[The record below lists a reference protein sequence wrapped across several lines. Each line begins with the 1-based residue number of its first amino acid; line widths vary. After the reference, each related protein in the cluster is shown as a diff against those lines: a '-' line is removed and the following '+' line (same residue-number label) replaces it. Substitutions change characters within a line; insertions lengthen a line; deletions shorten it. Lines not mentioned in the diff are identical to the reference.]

1 MKGNIKSFRKFNESR
16 EEINMSKFPIWSSK
30 IARRD
35 GTISKISKD
44 IKIDDDEI
52 REQLWDIEDGTELE
66 YKFEQHFEIESI
78 DHINHKLNFEFNFVG
93 GGSKDID
100 SYIQYHQKASNY
112 FSELKNLESRL
123 KKFFEFDQSDF
134 QVNASRPIGR
144 CGDIKIVLKFTKKFK
159 NDEIKS
165 AYLEYI
171 NNLKSIDKKSP
182 SIDKKSPIFDPQ
194 VAVELVIKHMEENG
208 VINPDDYVSWTS
220 SIYGYEI
227 YISLGGQDEY
237 KITFEDIDE
246 NGDKLILID
255 WDHVDSLIDSI
266 KDEQEFL
273 D

>member
-1 MKGNIKSFRKFNESR
+1 MKSNIKRFRKFNESR
-16 EEINMSKFPIWSSK
+16 EEIDMSQFPIWSSK

-52 REQLWDIEDGTELE
+52 REQLWDIEDGTDLE

-78 DHINHKLNFEFNFVG
+78 DHINHKLNFEFNFMG
-93 GGSKDID
+93 DELGSID
-100 SYIQYHQKASNY
+100 SYIQHYQKSLNY
-112 FSELKNLESRL
+112 FSELKKLEFKL
-123 KKFFEFDQSDF
+123 KKIFEFDQSDF
-134 QVNASRPIGR
+134 RVTSNLMGR
-144 CGDIKIVLKFTKKFK
+144 LADKKITLKFTKKFK
-159 NDEIKS
+159 SNEIKS

-171 NNLKSIDKKSP
+171 NNLK

-208 VINPDDYVSWTS
+208 VIYSSDYVSWTS
-220 SIYGYEI
+220 SMYGYEI
-227 YISLGGQDEY
+227 YISLGGQDDY
-237 KITFEDIDE
+237 KITLEDIDE
-246 NGDKLILID
+246 SGDKLILID